1 MNDFKAAIQTYFDC
15 LTRSDLT
22 GMLTL
27 FTEDALITSPFLK
40 NKSPE
45 AFFSKVFEASAN
57 SDIHIYNIFQ
67 STQNPSHTNV
77 YFRYDWTLN
86 DGTQVSFDCID
97 LFKFNSESRITQLTI
112 LYDTHP
118 IREQVGDKYG

>member
-1 MNDFKAAIQTYFDC
+1 
-15 LTRSDLT
+15 
-22 GMLTL
+22 MLRL

-40 NKSPE
+40 NKSPQE
-45 AFFSKVFEASAN
+45 FFSKVFEASAK
-57 SDIHIYNIFQ
+57 SDIHLYHLFINP
-67 STQNPSHTNV
+67 QNPSHLNV

-86 DGTQVSFDCID
+86 NGTQVSFDCID

-112 LYDTHP
+112 IYDTHP